1 VTAKEISWGG
11 GIGMEDITTVS
22 QAINLFNWMDKDRF
36 ARVGEEPATL
46 RDNGPREPFSLNGD
60 PRYLYSITDVATL
73 CELGFLRCDRGGPKL
88 TEKADRLVEALR
100 AREAERADLNG
111 PDLDW
116 IVVAHH
122 GVFIDEGASPPNL
135 RALMGEEWQPGDR
148 IVITCHDPQYLL
160 VSHLPLALAGGDPLF
175 ETDLREVAADFK

>member
-1 VTAKEISWGG
+1 
-11 GIGMEDITTVS
+11 MEDMTTVRK
-22 QAINLFNWMDKDRF
+22 AIRLFNWMAKDRLTRF
-36 ARVGEEPATL
+36 GEQPATL
-46 RDNGPREPFSLNGD
+46 RDNGPMEPLLLDGD
-60 PRYLYSITDVATL
+60 PRYEYSRPDVETL
-73 CELGFLRCDRGGPKL
+73 CDLGFLRRDRDEFKL
-88 TEKADRLVEALR
+88 TDKADRLVDALK

-111 PDLDW
+111 TGLDW
-116 IVVAHH
+116 IIVAHC

-135 RALMGEEWQPGDR
+135 RSLMGEEWQPGDR